1 MVVNAEY
8 LLLIGNSRANPFG
21 GFLSCVMNCC
31 IFCENCILSCTIYTS
46 STPASPTSGLRSA
59 SMASKQTVMLSPAY
73 A

>member
-1 MVVNAEY
+1 M
-8 LLLIGNSRANPFG
+8 
-21 GFLSCVMNCC
+21 MNCC
-31 IFCENCILSCTIYTS
+31 IFCENCILSFTIYFS